1 MTGKITPPIDIDD
14 DDSIGDEQVER
25 SVATIVRLALSDEAC
40 RLLGVDGTLEVEV
53 DIDFASDPLAYVANE
68 IATALT
74 AESDDERDHLSLSG
88 LVALVRL
95 YQVTN
100 DGFVDEAILR
110 DAVLD
115 FMTDVEPDEDD

>member
-40 RLLGVDGTLEVEV
+40 RLLGVDGTLEDEV

-74 AESDDERDHLSLSG
+74 AESDDERDHLSG

-100 DGFVDEAILR
+100 DGFVDEAGLR

>member
-1 MTGKITPPIDIDD
+1 M
-14 DDSIGDEQVER
+14 
-25 SVATIVRLALSDEAC
+25 RLALSDEAC
-40 RLLGVDGTLEVEV
+40 RLLGVDGTLEDEV
-53 DIDFASDPLAYVANE
+53 DIDFASDPLTYVANE

-100 DGFVDEAILR
+100 DGFVDEAGLR